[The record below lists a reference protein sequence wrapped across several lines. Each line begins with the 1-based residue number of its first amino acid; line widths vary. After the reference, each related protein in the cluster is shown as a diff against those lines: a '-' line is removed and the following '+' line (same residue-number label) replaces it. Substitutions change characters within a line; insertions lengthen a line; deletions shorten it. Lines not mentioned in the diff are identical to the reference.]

1 MVFFRNSDEA
11 VRLLYTRQLGEP
23 LRANPGEVSMISTL
37 LMDDD
42 VVRPQVDAGAE
53 RDVMTVLVAPGP
65 GSADV
70 RPQLVASPRAK
81 SHLDEALLSSPSP
94 PGVEEVAAFSDHS
107 PSPMATPAQRRRVSW
122 EMDQMPATDALPISG
137 AAPARLSLIHI

>member
-107 PSPMATPAQRRRVSW
+107 PSPMATPAQRRLRGCWLRAQVGELQCHSH
-122 EMDQMPATDALPISG
+122 G
-137 AAPARLSLIHI
+137 

>member
-42 VVRPQVDAGAE
+42 VVRPQVDAGADVDLGLHRGTAVLGDE
-53 RDVMTVLVAPGP
+53 RVEADAACSVLADAASAIGFFAVDCDVGHVC
-65 GSADV
+65 
-70 RPQLVASPRAK
+70 
-81 SHLDEALLSSPSP
+81 
-94 PGVEEVAAFSDHS
+94 
-107 PSPMATPAQRRRVSW
+107 
-122 EMDQMPATDALPISG
+122 
-137 AAPARLSLIHI
+137 